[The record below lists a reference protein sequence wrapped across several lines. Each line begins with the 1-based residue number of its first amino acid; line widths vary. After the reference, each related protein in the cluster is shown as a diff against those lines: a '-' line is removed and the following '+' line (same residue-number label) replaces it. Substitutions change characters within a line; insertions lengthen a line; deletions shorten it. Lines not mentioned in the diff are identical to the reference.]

1 MLTGETKFEP
11 SVLLLLWQSKST
23 ARLIIIFY
31 LHLSPRHTSD
41 ENHSNNSL
49 LLSATIC
56 MAQEKKIR
64 ARDLGIPFEG
74 TTGKYNAITDV
85 AGVEVGHTTLI
96 EGNGKLEIRKGPVR
110 TGITAIFTAGK
121 KYSPVFANWHMLNGN
136 GDMTGTHWITESG
149 FLETPILITNTSS
162 VGTVRDAALEW
173 MVKNHYYD
181 TLQGQFWYSYPVV
194 AETWD
199 GVLNDINGFHIKPE
213 HVRQALE
220 KATTGVVEE
229 GAVGGG
235 TGMIC
240 HGFKGGIGTSSRV
253 VDKKMGDYTVGVL
266 VQANYGSRTQLT
278 IAGTPAGMELADTL
292 PAKIL
297 EHPSAKNKVYNELME
312 QGSII
317 VVVATDAPLLPHQLK
332 RIAQR
337 VPLGIGKV
345 GGIGGNGSGDIFIAF
360 STANKHSFNREK
372 ETTVKMFSNDQMGAL
387 FNATIQ
393 ATEEAIINALVAG
406 KTMKGINDNTV
417 YGLPHEAVIKVL
429 KKYNRIK

>member
-1 MLTGETKFEP
+1 MKIIVFVFASL
-11 SVLLLLWQSKST
+11 ST
-23 ARLIIIFY
+23 IA
-31 LHLSPRHTSD
+31 S
-41 ENHSNNSL
+41 
-49 LLSATIC
+49 

-64 ARDLGIPFEG
+64 ARDLGIPFDG
-74 TTGKYNAITDV
+74 NPGKFNAITDV
-85 AGVEVGHTTLI
+85 TGVEVGQTTII
-96 EGNGKLEIRKGPVR
+96 EGNGRLEKGKGPVR
-110 TGITAIFTAGK
+110 TGVTAIFPAGK
-121 KYSPVFANWHMLNGN
+121 KYTPVFANWHMLNGN

-162 VGTVRDAALEW
+162 VGTVRDAALKW
-173 MVKNHYYD
+173 MDEHKYYD
-181 TLQGQFWYSYPVV
+181 TTQGIFWYSYPVV

-199 GVLNDINGFHIKPE
+199 GVLNDINGFHVKPE
-213 HVRQALE
+213 HVWQALE
-220 KATTGVVEE
+220 KASPGPLQE

-253 VDKKMGDYTVGVL
+253 IDKKLGGYTLGVL
-266 VQANYGSRTQLT
+266 VQANYGSRSQLT
-278 IAGTPAGMELADTL
+278 IAGVPVGKELADTL
-292 PAKIL
+292 QPKIY
-297 EHPSAKNKVYNELME
+297 EPPSAKNKSDSYRIYNDLME

-337 VPLGIGKV
+337 VSLGIGKC

-360 STANKHSFNREK
+360 STANKSSFSRTK
-372 ETTVKMFSNDQMGAL
+372 ETTATVFSNDQMGAL

-406 KTMKGINDNTV
+406 QTMKGINDNTV
-417 YGLPHEAVIKVL
+417 FGLPHESVIRIL